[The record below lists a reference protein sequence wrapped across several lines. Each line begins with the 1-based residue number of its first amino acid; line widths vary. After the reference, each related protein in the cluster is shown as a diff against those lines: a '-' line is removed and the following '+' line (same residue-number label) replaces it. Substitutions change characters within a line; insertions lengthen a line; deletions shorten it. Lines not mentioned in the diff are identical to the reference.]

1 MEMGW
6 QNEYIQHRKSV
17 QDSNIELLPKN
28 NDDSERHLQEE
39 VPNGNG
45 VEKRIHTTQK
55 CFIYLIFFFF
65 FFFLTL
71 KKPCPNFSDTPL
83 KKNLFRNFFILAN
96 LTILGGGAIRK
107 SFHEI
112 MKGYALWVMHVDF
125 LQISDF
131 RGPPK

>member
-45 VEKRIHTTQK
+45 VAK
-55 CFIYLIFFFF
+55 
-65 FFFLTL
+65 
-71 KKPCPNFSDTPL
+71 
-83 KKNLFRNFFILAN
+83 
-96 LTILGGGAIRK
+96 
-107 SFHEI
+107 
-112 MKGYALWVMHVDF
+112 
-125 LQISDF
+125 
-131 RGPPK
+131 